1 MSFWSKILWSF
12 LSHAAVILWP
22 WSAVILWPWPHV
34 KITPPPIWVVAWLR
48 WAGPTCWLCWT
59 HSVGKKETGPLRP
72 GGYLLWQNNLTYLA
86 DTSLL
91 KKERDLQ
98 TSPSHLFSNSE
109 FISKFKGSRAWIM
122 PWNVEGTNR
131 IDRSKQLWE
140 NKEWKQNNLSTMTQS
155 THSCGIQLRSLKTM
169 KRRSPSHNRC
179 RHWWSSEHPNERG
192 VQVEAG
198 WS

>member
-1 MSFWSKILWSF
+1 MLLTYIRFSLFQYKKYQIVVKRGHRTSLVKQHKSLQGQIMSFWSKIPWSF

-22 WSAVILWPWPHV
+22 WSAVILWPWSHV

-109 FISKFKGSRAWIM
+109 
-122 PWNVEGTNR
+122 
-131 IDRSKQLWE
+131 
-140 NKEWKQNNLSTMTQS
+140 KQNLFQN
-155 THSCGIQLRSLKTM
+155 
-169 KRRSPSHNRC
+169 
-179 RHWWSSEHPNERG
+179 SSA
-192 VQVEAG
+192 AG
-198 WS
+198 PE